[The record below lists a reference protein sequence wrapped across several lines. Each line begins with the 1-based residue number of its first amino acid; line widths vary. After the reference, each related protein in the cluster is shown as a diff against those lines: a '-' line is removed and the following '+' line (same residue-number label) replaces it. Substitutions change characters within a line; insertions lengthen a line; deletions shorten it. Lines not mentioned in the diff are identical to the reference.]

1 MKDFVQAISILLRS
15 LAYGALKPFVITLR
29 HFIVFLAQGCII
41 NIGSNSVVNFTF
53 RGITLG
59 MYQAKMC
66 PVN

>member
-1 MKDFVQAISILLRS
+1 MKDFVQVISILLCS
-15 LAYGALKPFVITLR
+15 LAYGAVKPFVITLK
-29 HFIVFLAQGCII
+29 HFIVFLADSCVI

-53 RGITLG
+53 RGITIG